1 MANVKQHSNQ
11 TKAGAQRGAG
21 HAMKSAR
28 QEPVRDEA
36 NGSHHP
42 VRSNA
47 DAGQHPARS
56 NANAQ
61 PAYHIHLKERDQ
73 RNVTMTASFIAYVA
87 FFIGLVA
94 TTIMGLNRLPLPG
107 LWIAAFAALA
117 VLNGLLL
124 LHYRRWELN
133 VKDGRVFET
142 TTFGAVK
149 DRGPLDAATR
159 LKISR
164 GTDISVFDDERHLY
178 DFALDMPGDAGELYD
193 ELKRIIDRNALLQR

>member
-11 TKAGAQRGAG
+11 TEAGAQRGSD
-21 HAMKSAR
+21 HAMASAR

-36 NGSHHP
+36 
-42 VRSNA
+42 
-47 DAGQHPARS
+47 DTGQHPARS

-61 PAYHIHLKERDQ
+61 PTYHIHLKERDQ
-73 RNVTMTASFIAYVA
+73 HNVAMTASFIAYVA
-87 FFIGLVA
+87 FFIGLVITA
-94 TTIMGLNRLPLPG
+94 IMGLNRLPLPG

-117 VLNGLLL
+117 ILNGLLL

-142 TTFGAVK
+142 TTFGTVK
-149 DRGPLDAATR
+149 DRGPFDAATR

-164 GTDISVFDDERHLY
+164 GTDISVYDDDRRLY

-193 ELKRIIDRNALLQR
+193 ELKRIIDRNALLNR

>member
-11 TKAGAQRGAG
+11 TEAGAQRGSDQ
-21 HAMKSAR
+21 AMASAR

-36 NGSHHP
+36 
-42 VRSNA
+42 
-47 DAGQHPARS
+47 DTGQHPARS
-56 NANAQ
+56 NATAQ
-61 PAYHIHLKERDQ
+61 PTYHIHLKERDQ
-73 RNVTMTASFIAYVA
+73 HNVAMTASFIAYVA
-87 FFIGLVA
+87 FFIGLVITA
-94 TTIMGLNRLPLPG
+94 IMGLNRLPLPG

-117 VLNGLLL
+117 ILNGLLL

-142 TTFGAVK
+142 TTFGTVK

-164 GTDISVFDDERHLY
+164 STDISVYDDDRRLY

-193 ELKRIIDRNALLQR
+193 ELKRIIDRNALLDR